1 MGRFGFG
8 IIAILAFIALL
19 TGLCELLFH
28 RALKMHPAMR
38 DLLAKMAQARRR
50 DFSFFCQPLRLRR
63 KPSAS
68 RRSLLRKPCRNAM
81 PSRTGKISNIIFKK
95 WFARE
100 PNAGIP
106 WRWDTMRHG
115 AAGLLLAERLRQLRP
130 ASLFTAVNRPFSLSA
145 IGWSS
150 STNGRITT
158 SRRYTTS
165 ATGALF

>member
-50 DFSFFCQPLRLRR
+50 DFSFASRYRLRR

-81 PSRTGKISNIIFKK
+81 PSGREKLAISFLRSGSRGTQRGNTMALGYNATRRRWPSSGRTAS
-95 WFARE
+95 
-100 PNAGIP
+100 PTSVCIP
-106 WRWDTMRHG
+106 F
-115 AAGLLLAERLRQLRP
+115 
-130 ASLFTAVNRPFSLSA
+130 FTAVNRPFSLSA
-145 IGWSS
+145 IG
-150 STNGRITT
+150 
-158 SRRYTTS
+158 
-165 ATGALF
+165 